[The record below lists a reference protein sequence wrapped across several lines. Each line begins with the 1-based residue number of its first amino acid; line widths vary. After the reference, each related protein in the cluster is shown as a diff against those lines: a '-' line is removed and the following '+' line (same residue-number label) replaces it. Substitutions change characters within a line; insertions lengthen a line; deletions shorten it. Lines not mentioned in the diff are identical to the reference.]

1 VSSLVAT
8 MWRSNSSVSSRSSG
22 LPPDIIN
29 SENVS
34 FESNESFNFHK
45 WNIPKMKFSEIYSDS
60 SWTQN
65 MFKSEYAVKTVEQT
79 YAISGKN
86 CTFQLF
92 SKKWLEE
99 AKAKHYKFLHIGS
112 VQVAVKP
119 LTRLGIDASVLLCLR
134 DARFLQFKPSILGMI
149 QSSVYAGPVH
159 FDVFPN
165 MSVSLDDINFLKTL
179 TLNIQTKGYDMEEGS
194 RPLAIIYRIY
204 YRLMKTSLNPQA
216 IFKDPKGSTLLIES
230 STLNAAI
237 STPKMIQWDSLNL
250 PNEWILENVSKPN
263 AMASRSSDIG
273 VIEQYLN
280 GDVKINFADLNV
292 SGRIQ
297 RPLPLDNRRYS
308 FAGSSTTEGIRN
320 RDKEIDALLA
330 EATKMKGKTVKGVG
344 DDTANSQISQAFYST
359 KSHPPNG
366 DDDDSGSLSPSA
378 SDVNGPL
385 PPPPPPIP
393 NELYVLN
400 AETPIWSFTFD
411 QIDWTALHK
420 DFSSK
425 ENRIFRHAY
434 RAKFSEKERDQI
446 KVQWTEKMISSRKH
460 ILFFDFLQKYFPLDD
475 NTLNVVKKKFTRED
489 KTVVNASH
497 PPLEKILIDVKGVSV
512 KASPFKLPKEDY
524 PDHSKATIEQ
534 NNFVNQSLH
543 TIGQQLDRIEE
554 RFSSASPREDPLI
567 SLPDNRKSLGLKP
580 KSAKTM
586 EKIEEML
593 SDLKI
598 SQASSSGKI
607 ISPLSYP
614 LTDSDS
620 LPQTVPLIL
629 ILRCLKKLLEKLIWI
644 QKFKEFITIPN
655 LLVLQKIGIP
665 DQLLQICSL
674 KKESF
679 KHNFLFLLIKYMN
692 GILMVCL
699 NKNC

>member
-1 VSSLVAT
+1 LEHIYNILAGSIYILAG
-8 MWRSNSSVSSRSSG
+8 NVSSRSSG

-45 WNIPKMKFSEIYSDS
+45 WNIPKIKYAEIYTDS

-65 MFKSEYAVKTVEQT
+65 IFKSEYAVKTVEQT

-99 AKAKHYKFLHIGS
+99 ARAKKYKFLHIGS

-134 DARFLQFKPSILGMI
+134 DARFLQFRPSILGMI
-149 QSSVYAGPVH
+149 QSSVYAGPVY

-237 STPKMIQWDSLNL
+237 SAPKMIQWDRLNL
-250 PNEWILENVSKPN
+250 PNEWILENVSKPTTI
-263 AMASRSSDIG
+263 ASRSSDVDI
-273 VIEQYLN
+273 IEQYLN

-292 SGRIQ
+292 SGHIQ
-297 RPLPLDNRRYS
+297 RPLPLDNRRFS

-320 RDKEIDALLA
+320 RDKEIDTLLA
-330 EATKMKGKTVKGVG
+330 EAARMKGKTVKGIG
-344 DDTANSQISQAFYST
+344 DDSANSQISQAFYST
-359 KSHPPNG
+359 KSHPLNR

-385 PPPPPPIP
+385 PPHAPPQIP
-393 NELYVLN
+393 NELLVLN
-400 AETPIWSFTFD
+400 VETHTWNFFD

-425 ENRIFRHAY
+425 ENQIFRHAY

-446 KVQWTEKMISSRKH
+446 KIQWTEKMISSRKH
-460 ILFFDFLQKYFPLDD
+460 ILFFNFLQKYFPLDD
-475 NTLNVVKKKFTRED
+475 NTLNVVKKKFT
-489 KTVVNASH
+489 
-497 PPLEKILIDVKGVSV
+497 
-512 KASPFKLPKEDY
+512 
-524 PDHSKATIEQ
+524 
-534 NNFVNQSLH
+534 
-543 TIGQQLDRIEE
+543 
-554 RFSSASPREDPLI
+554 
-567 SLPDNRKSLGLKP
+567 
-580 KSAKTM
+580 
-586 EKIEEML
+586 
-593 SDLKI
+593 
-598 SQASSSGKI
+598 
-607 ISPLSYP
+607 
-614 LTDSDS
+614 
-620 LPQTVPLIL
+620 
-629 ILRCLKKLLEKLIWI
+629 
-644 QKFKEFITIPN
+644 
-655 LLVLQKIGIP
+655 
-665 DQLLQICSL
+665 
-674 KKESF
+674 
-679 KHNFLFLLIKYMN
+679 
-692 GILMVCL
+692 
-699 NKNC
+699 